1 MVPLALCETPRWGR
15 RGPRLGPEAQRI
27 LSRFEGVIRFRCA
40 AETVR
45 LYGAAVRRWLQ
56 FGGVPGHIDVSLLLR
71 YLGARR
77 DAVSDA
83 AVAVDVKGLRLFY
96 RVQAE
101 LGDAAAEELLKIPK
115 VTRPTHRLPRVL
127 DADAIARV
135 LTSLPLEDFSGIRDY
150 ALLRLLLETGL
161 RSGEI
166 AAMEVMDMLT
176 DGTLYVRSVG
186 ARGRDRYVPLSEDL
200 RGVLQGYLH
209 ARAQRGAGRMRAMW
223 VTAHNKPLSG
233 SRAVWDIVSKRM
245 WAGIHSR
252 AGVADLQRAAVGRA
266 WRGHYP
272 HELRAT
278 CCARWLASGLPITAV
293 AQLMG
298 HADVSTTARYLG
310 VDLGAL
316 RDALA
321 HHPRSRRVGAET
333 VDSESSPL
341 LHCPPAG
348 AAGLQERE

>member
-1 MVPLALCETPRWGR
+1 MLVVPLSLCEAPRWGR
-15 RGPRLGPEAQRI
+15 RGPRLGPEALRI

-45 LYGAAVRRWLQ
+45 LYSSAARRWLQ
-56 FGGVPGHIDVSLLLR
+56 FGGAPGHIDEPLLLR

-101 LGDAAAEELLKIPK
+101 LGDAALEELGKIPK
-115 VTRPTHRLPRVL
+115 VKRPVHRVPRIL
-127 DADAIARV
+127 DEEAIAQI
-135 LTSLPLEDFSGIRDY
+135 LTSLPLDDFAGLRDY
-150 ALLRLLLETGL
+150 TLIRLLLETGL
-161 RSGEI
+161 RSGEV
-166 AAMEVMDMLT
+166 AAMEVT
-176 DGTLYVRSVG
+176 DLLPDGMLYVHAVG
-186 ARGRDRYVPLSEDL
+186 ARGRDRYVPMSEDL

-209 ARAQRGAGRMRAMW
+209 ARAQRGVGRLRALW
-223 VTAHNKPLSG
+223 VTVYNAPLRG
-233 SRAVWDIVSKRM
+233 PRAVWDIVSTRI
-245 WAGIHSR
+245 WEACHAR
-252 AGVADLQRAAVGRA
+252 AGVADLHRAAVGRA

-278 CCARWLASGLPITAV
+278 CCARWLENGLPITAV

-310 VDLGAL
+310 VDLGPL
-316 RDALA
+316 REAMA
-321 HHPRSRRVGAET
+321 HHPRARRREVP
-333 VDSESSPL
+333 SSHDDVPII
-341 LHCPPAG
+341 
-348 AAGLQERE
+348 EREGV